1 MAMWCTMVVSGQD
14 LVTPARSLF
23 QELPVNLYGQRIWY
37 KLPFQDLKELRILC
51 GEDTEN
57 FESMC
62 EASKWTTLIEIYMEA
77 DEGDNGNDAGDE
89 LNEERGS
96 EQNEERGDNGRE
108 EQHMC
113 EEEETIV
120 ENLVSAFVNE
130 EENDDYYQRTPP
142 TSDSE
147 GGEIPRCPYD
157 RWRRGSGELK
167 ISLVFESMKEFRE
180 AVIEYA
186 LKAGWNIQFS
196 RWGKLKC
203 SAVCGIKKCE
213 WRIYCSYERPVSMWM
228 IKTFQDQHTCL
239 PDGRCRI
246 LSQQV
251 ICDMFINELRNDP
264 S

>member
-1 MAMWCTMVVSGQD
+1 
-14 LVTPARSLF
+14 
-23 QELPVNLYGQRIWY
+23 
-37 KLPFQDLKELRILC
+37 
-51 GEDTEN
+51 
-57 FESMC
+57 
-62 EASKWTTLIEIYMEA
+62 
-77 DEGDNGNDAGDE
+77 
-89 LNEERGS
+89 
-96 EQNEERGDNGRE
+96 
-108 EQHMC
+108 MC

-264 S
+264 SLKPVDMQQKIHDLYNVAPSHNQCRKAKKKALELIEAEYDKQYSRMKDYRDELKKTNKNSTIELRTVINASGKEVF